1 MILMKQLEGKKRQ
14 EEMNRKREELRV
26 VREREFE
33 LRLEQKRLEI
43 EVMTE
48 MRKPLEDM
56 SLSDHKDLPELKRI
70 SNLKLSGEAFAN
82 TLMVYE
88 FLHNFGETLGFGEN
102 FSTLTSNEIF
112 NSHQEE
118 SSSFFALRLAFSH
131 YWMGSISYYHC
142 TALSLS
148 SVHCQL
154 TSATSKLLE
163 RQESN
168 PGPLIGKKLR
178 NPVCYAPPPPMNLV
192 SLKGI
197 LLKAP
202 VC

>member
-56 SLSDHKDLPELKRI
+56 SLNDHKDLPELKRI
-70 SNLKLSGEAFAN
+70 PNLKLAGEAFAN

-102 FSTLTSNEIF
+102 F
-112 NSHQEE
+112 
-118 SSSFFALRLAFSH
+118 
-131 YWMGSISYYHC
+131 
-142 TALSLS
+142 
-148 SVHCQL
+148 
-154 TSATSKLLE
+154 
-163 RQESN
+163 
-168 PGPLIGKKLR
+168 
-178 NPVCYAPPPPMNLV
+178 
-192 SLKGI
+192 
-197 LLKAP
+197 
-202 VC
+202 